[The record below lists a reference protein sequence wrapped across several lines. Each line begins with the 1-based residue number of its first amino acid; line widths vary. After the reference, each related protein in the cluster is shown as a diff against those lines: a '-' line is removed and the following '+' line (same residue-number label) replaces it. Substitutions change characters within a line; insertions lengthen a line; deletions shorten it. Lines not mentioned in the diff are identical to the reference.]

1 MEQNARCV
9 PAGLTR
15 SLACHGGRACL
26 GEPSVDGSRRIIE
39 KPEAPQGRRRK
50 PWRKRKTQNSQVW
63 DFVHEQRASVFHLR
77 HPVMP
82 QNKKRTERD
91 VEIRQTCIGC
101 FHARARSFPVEMVF
115 MAGYGRAT
123 GAGGKEKAA
132 GASPCRLQA
141 GNTWLHG
148 NCPKRRLNPWCFRG
162 RMRVRY
168 DPAGAQRRNQ
178 PD

>member
-1 MEQNARCV
+1 MSHICIKSKVFYADMEQNAHCV

-26 GEPSVDGSRRIIE
+26 GEALDGSRRIIE

-63 DFVHEQRASVFHLR
+63 DFVHEQRASVFRLR

-82 QNKKRTERD
+82 QNKKRTERG

-101 FHARARSFPVEMVF
+101 FHARRAPFQLRWCSWAAMVGKRVRAARKKRPAHRHAACRQETLGF
-115 MAGYGRAT
+115 MATA
-123 GAGGKEKAA
+123 
-132 GASPCRLQA
+132 
-141 GNTWLHG
+141 
-148 NCPKRRLNPWCFRG
+148 PKG
-162 RMRVRY
+162 
-168 DPAGAQRRNQ
+168 D
-178 PD
+178 